1 MNRQNQYSAEFKKR
15 ASLLS
20 EEQEY
25 SSAARHLGPSESI
38 DHSRLEEV
46 PLSHYRIFPAAPTR
60 KAFRG
65 PKNGLAKF
73 ICERCSQ
80 FLPVNTE
87 LAQLKA
93 RELPREARVPRNN
106 SCSGYKSSCIV
117 RDSRF
122 AEGRRSPRSFW
133 PSTKKNWP
141 SFSATSFGQP
151 PFDCGFHLHYFA
163 LYFLFILFFFCRLKV
178 PPRVTFE
185 VLLFTCKY
193 RRYCTFGP
201 HGDAGCSEWV
211 LSLPYLATHCTASLD
226 AYHHLYEF
234 LSYDT
239 CPVSHCP
246 LLE

>member
-1 MNRQNQYSAEFKKR
+1 MRHVISDQ
-15 ASLLS
+15 ASQLTI
-20 EEQEY
+20 
-25 SSAARHLGPSESI
+25 RGW
-38 DHSRLEEV
+38 RKCC
-46 PLSHYRIFPAAPTR
+46 YRIFPAAPTR

-65 PKNGLAKF
+65 PTNGLEKF

-163 LYFLFILFFFCRLKV
+163 LYYPLVLHSRSCYLRANTDGTAPSDPMVMLAAVNGFCLYLTWQHIALLRLMHI
-178 PPRVTFE
+178 TI
-185 VLLFTCKY
+185 
-193 RRYCTFGP
+193 CTSSCLTIHAP
-201 HGDAGCSEWV
+201 CRIAHS
-211 LSLPYLATHCTASLD
+211 
-226 AYHHLYEF
+226 
-234 LSYDT
+234 
-239 CPVSHCP
+239 
-246 LLE
+246 

>member
-1 MNRQNQYSAEFKKR
+1 MRHVISDQ
-15 ASLLS
+15 ASQLTI
-20 EEQEY
+20 
-25 SSAARHLGPSESI
+25 RGW
-38 DHSRLEEV
+38 RKCC
-46 PLSHYRIFPAAPTR
+46 YRIFPAAPTR

-93 RELPREARVPRNN
+93 RELPREASVPRNN

-122 AEGRRSPRSFW
+122 AEGRRSPGSFW
-133 PSTKKNWP
+133 PSTKKNWS

-151 PFDCGFHLHYFA
+151 PFDCCFHLHYFA
-163 LYFLFILFFFCRLKV
+163 LHFLFILFFFCRLKV

-193 RRYCTFGP
+193 RRYCSFGP

-211 LSLPYLATHCTASLD
+211 RSLPYLATHCTASLD